1 MVDKSFNE
9 ILDKVKIKL
18 LNDDNFDLSQ
28 NNLDKEFNI
37 EWEFYEELLEDCEL
51 IAEREIPT
59 KDNWNEKYLHKHA
72 SGLFVIQEI
81 NTDFEEDTYFI
92 NKSDALDFIEKNKK
106 EIIFSKKIDNSHNK
120 DKAETINTYTVNL
133 SKLNDKILFEENTS
147 VIHMANEGK
156 IIKIILDKEQLEF
169 VTNFLKNS
177 LKISNEYN
185 DLIQAK
191 VDDSSLEITII
202 SDLFESELKNKN
214 IKFEKHFRI

>member
-59 KDNWNEKYLHKHA
+59 KDNWDEKYLHKHP

-81 NTDFEEDTYFI
+81 SHELLGLLLYFLLR
-92 NKSDALDFIEKNKK
+92 AL
-106 EIIFSKKIDNSHNK
+106 
-120 DKAETINTYTVNL
+120 L
-133 SKLNDKILFEENTS
+133 KLN
-147 VIHMANEGK
+147 
-156 IIKIILDKEQLEF
+156 LDL
-169 VTNFLKNS
+169 
-177 LKISNEYN
+177 YM
-185 DLIQAK
+185 
-191 VDDSSLEITII
+191 
-202 SDLFESELKNKN
+202 
-214 IKFEKHFRI
+214 